1 MTVDELKAA
10 VLALPM
16 EDKKNL
22 ILDTF
27 PALAQE
33 AMQDP
38 SFLLQL
44 LPTFLKLMQE
54 KGIDMQQLVQLA
66 AFLKPAGGSTGA

>member
-1 MTVDELKAA
+1 MTVEELKAA

-27 PALAQE
+27 PTLAQE

-38 SFLLQL
+38 SFLMQL
-44 LPTFLKLMQE
+44 LPAFLKLLQE

-66 AFLKPAGGSTGA
+66 AFMKPAGGTTGA